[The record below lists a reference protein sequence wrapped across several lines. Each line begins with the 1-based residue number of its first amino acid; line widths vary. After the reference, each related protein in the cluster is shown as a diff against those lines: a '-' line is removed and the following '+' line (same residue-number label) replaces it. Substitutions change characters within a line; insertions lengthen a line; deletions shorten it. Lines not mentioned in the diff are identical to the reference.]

1 MTTPDAERMDA
12 SPRDAHGR
20 VVVLRA
26 LGIVLAVLVT
36 YACWRGYR
44 SPDFLLGV
52 GAAFGLC

>member
-1 MTTPDAERMDA
+1 MATPDAD
-12 SPRDAHGR
+12 PRAPTGNEHARAVVR
-20 VVVLRA
+20 VLGVVLAA
-26 LGIVLAVLVT
+26 LVI